1 MRVKAECSGLVVLP
15 PLSCVPPAGA
25 VTRRHGGGN
34 NKGEGNN
41 KGRAARD
48 GPPPPFVAGSLGST
62 LSLRWRS
69 CAGGGPLTWARAQPR
84 GSNTGERSA
93 KQEARKTNKKK
104 GGCGRANPAG

>member
-69 CAGGGPLTWARAQPR
+69 CAG
-84 GSNTGERSA
+84 
-93 KQEARKTNKKK
+93 EAH
-104 GGCGRANPAG
+104 